1 MKSIHTL
8 SLALALAITP
18 WSAFA
23 DDAHEGHHADAPATM
38 QAPAKPGQPTAK
50 MDAQMRDMRDMHE
63 KMMAAKTP
71 EERKALMDQ
80 HRKTMQESMS
90 MMNGMSM
97 MDCMMDKKAAR
108 GKPMS
113 PQAMQK
119 QMEMMKMMMQMM
131 MDRIDAVA
139 PAAAN

>member
-1 MKSIHTL
+1 MKSIHPL

-23 DDAHEGHHADAPATM
+23 DDAHEGHHAEVPAAS

-50 MDAQMRDMRDMHE
+50 MDAQMRDMQDMHE

-80 HRKTMQESMS
+80 HQKTMQD
-90 MMNGMSM
+90 GMA
-97 MDCMMDKKAAR
+97 MMDKKAAR

-119 QMEMMKMMMQMM
+119 QMDMMKMMMQMM